1 MSEKSP
7 VFLAHVR
14 QDSNGQ
20 QLPHHLED
28 HLRGVAA
35 LAESF
40 AAAFG
45 AGDWAKLAG
54 LWHDLGKYQ
63 KAFQNYIC
71 SASGYDAHIEPSPE
85 KPNYSEAARGKVDHS
100 TAGALHAV
108 ERTLEPGKKAIGRIL
123 AYLIAGHHAGLPD
136 WQSAEKPA
144 SSLDSRLRQAKLL
157 ADTLAAA
164 PPTNILEA
172 PLPTS
177 NPGGERDHALWIRL
191 LFSCLV
197 DADFLDTEQ
206 FMSPD
211 KTAQRGRY
219 PTLAELEP
227 RFEAYMAGLAAK
239 ADDTSVN
246 RMRALVLERC
256 RNAAEESPGLFS
268 LTVPT
273 GGGKTLASLAFAL
286 RHARQHGKRRIL
298 YVIPY
303 TSIIEQTADVFR
315 EVFGADA
322 VLEHHSNFE
331 TDHET
336 PHSRLACENWDAPLI
351 VTTSVQF
358 FESLFANRTSRT
370 RKLHNIVDSVVI
382 LDEAQLLPPDFLTPI
397 LRTIRELSR
406 YYGVS
411 FVLCTATQP
420 DLSSRH
426 GFDFSLQ
433 GLDGVREIMGDV
445 AAVQALHEGLRRV
458 KLTLP
463 DDLVTPVTWEALA
476 TELETHPRVLCIV
489 DRRDDARILHGL
501 LPPDTVHLSGLM
513 CGQHRSEVIAE
524 IKRRLRNPNGPLRVI
539 STQLVEAGVDLDF
552 PVVYRALAGLDSIA
566 QAAGRCNREGRLFNL
581 GQVVVFVPPTQPP
594 AGHLRQACQ
603 AGRQVLQRR
612 PTDPLAPT
620 LFTEYFQNLYWQK
633 GTEQLDSQGII
644 PLLKNNQRL
653 EFSFRTAA
661 ERFQLIP
668 EIQAP
673 VIVQHDNER
682 LLAQLTH
689 SSAGLE
695 RKLLRAL
702 QRYVVNI
709 PRRVHQ
715 RLLTEA
721 AIAERQPGVYVQV
734 APIYDPVLGLRVDNA
749 QIAHYA
755 PDDLIT

>member
-1 MSEKSP
+1 MSESF
-7 VFLAHVR
+7 VRFIAHVR
-14 QDSNGQ
+14 QDSSGQ
-20 QLPHHLED
+20 WLTHDLDGHL
-28 HLRGVAA
+28 HGVAA

-45 AGDWAKLAG
+45 AGDWARLAG
-54 LWHDLGKYQ
+54 LWHDLGKYREV
-63 KAFQNYIC
+63 FQRHIR
-71 SASGYDAHIEPSPE
+71 SASGYEAHIETAP
-85 KPNYSEAARGKVDHS
+85 GKVDHS
-100 TAGALHAV
+100 TAGALYAM
-108 ERTLEPGKKAIGRIL
+108 EQMKGLGRIL

-136 WQSAEKPA
+136 WQSAEAPV
-144 SSLDSRLRQAKLL
+144 SSLANRLQQADLL
-157 ADTLAAA
+157 TDTLATA
-164 PPTNILEA
+164 PPADILNA
-172 PLPTS
+172 SLPTS
-177 NPGGERDHALWIRL
+177 NPGGERAHALWIRL

-206 FMSPD
+206 FMAPD

-219 PTLAELEP
+219 PTLAQLEP
-227 RFEAYMAGLAAK
+227 RFTTYMAGLVAQ

-246 RMRALVLERC
+246 RMRAQVLERC
-256 RNAAEESPGLFS
+256 RRAAEQSPGLFS

-273 GGGKTLASLAFAL
+273 GGGKTLASMAFAL

-331 TDHET
+331 TDQET
-336 PHSRLACENWDAPLI
+336 PRSRLACENWDASLI
-351 VTTSVQF
+351 VTTNMQF

-382 LDEAQLLPPDFLTPI
+382 LDEAQLLPPNFLNPI
-397 LRTIRELSR
+397 LGTIRELSR

-426 GFDFSLQ
+426 SLDFSLK
-433 GLDGVREIMGDV
+433 GLDDVREIVGD
-445 AAVQALHEGLRRV
+445 AAGVYELYDGLRRV
-458 KLTLP
+458 QLTLP
-463 DDLVTPVTWEALA
+463 NDLLTPVTWEALA
-476 TELETHPRVLCIV
+476 AELETRPRVLCIV
-489 DRRDDARILHGL
+489 DRRDDARLLHSL
-501 LPPDTVHLSGLM
+501 LPSDTVHLSGLM
-513 CGQHRSEVIAE
+513 CGQHRSEVIAD
-524 IKRRLRNPNGPLRVI
+524 IKQRLRNTNAPLRVI

-566 QAAGRCNREGRLFNL
+566 QAAGRCNREGRCFNL

-612 PTDPLAPT
+612 PADPLAPA
-620 LFTEYFQNLYWQK
+620 LFTEYFQILYWQK
-633 GTEQLDSQGII
+633 GTEQLDSQGIV
-644 PLLKNNQRL
+644 PLLKNNQRF

-673 VIVQHDNER
+673 VIVRYGNNES
-682 LLAQLTH
+682 LLNQLAH
-689 SSAGLE
+689 SDQLE
-695 RKLLRAL
+695 RKLLRQL

-715 RLLTEA
+715 RLLAEA
-721 AIAERQPGVYVQV
+721 AIAEHQSGVYVQV
-734 APIYDPVLGLRVDNA
+734 APIYDPIVGLRVDNT
-749 QIAHYA
+749 QIGHYV
-755 PDDLIT
+755 PDDLIA

>member
-1 MSEKSP
+1 MSEKSS

-20 QLPHHLED
+20 WVEHLLDE
-28 HLRGVAA
+28 HLHGVAA

-40 AAAFG
+40 AVTFK
-45 AGDWAKLAG
+45 AGDWARLAG
-54 LWHDLGKYQ
+54 LWHDLGKYRT
-63 KAFQNYIC
+63 AFQRYIRG
-71 SASGYDAHIEPSPE
+71 ASGYDAHIET
-85 KPNYSEAARGKVDHS
+85 ALGKVDHS
-100 TAGALHAV
+100 TAGALYAMQ
-108 ERTLEPGKKAIGRIL
+108 RMKGLGRIL

-136 WQSAEKPA
+136 WQSAEAPA
-144 SSLDSRLRQAKLL
+144 SSLANRLNQADLL
-157 ADTLAAA
+157 ADALAAA
-164 PPTNILEA
+164 PPTDILNA
-172 PLPTS
+172 PLPIS

-206 FMSPD
+206 FMTPD

-227 RFEAYMAGLAAK
+227 RFAAYMTGLTAK
-239 ADDTSVN
+239 TDATAVN

-256 RNAAEESPGLFS
+256 RNAAEQSPGLFS

-303 TSIIEQTADVFR
+303 TSIIEQTADMFR
-315 EVFGADA
+315 TAFGADA

-331 TDHET
+331 TEHET
-336 PHSRLACENWDAPLI
+336 PRSRLACENWDAPLI

-358 FESLFANRTSRT
+358 FESLFANRPSRT
-370 RKLHNIVDSVVI
+370 RKLHNILDSVVI

-426 GFDFSLQ
+426 GFDFSLK
-433 GLDGVREIMGDV
+433 GLDDVREIVGDA
-445 AAVQALHEGLRRV
+445 AAVHELHDSLRRV
-458 KLTLP
+458 ELTLP
-463 DDLVTPVTWEALA
+463 ADFQTPITWETLA
-476 TELETHPRVLCIV
+476 AELQTHYRVLCIV
-489 DRRDDARILHGL
+489 DRRDDARVLHGL

-513 CGQHRSEVIAE
+513 CGQHRSDVIAE
-524 IKRRLRNPNGPLRVI
+524 IKQRLRNPNAPLRVI

-566 QAAGRCNREGRLFNL
+566 QAAGRCNREGRCFNL
-581 GQVVVFVPPTQPP
+581 GKAVVFVPPTEPP
-594 AGHLRQACQ
+594 KGHLRQACQ
-603 AGRQVLQRR
+603 AGRQILQRR
-612 PTDPLAPT
+612 PPDPLAPA
-620 LFTEYFQNLYWQK
+620 LFTEYFQSLYWKK
-633 GTEQLDSQGII
+633 GAKQLDSKGIL
-644 PLLKNNQRL
+644 PLLKNDNRF

-673 VIVQHDNER
+673 IIVQYGDNER
-682 LLAQLTH
+682 LLAQLAR
-689 SSAGLE
+689 SGDGLE
-695 RKLLRAL
+695 RKLLRQL

-715 RLLTEA
+715 RLLAEG

-734 APIYDPVLGLRVDNA
+734 APLYDSVLGLRVDNTP
-749 QIAHYA
+749 IAHYA

>member
-1 MSEKSP
+1 MSEKSS

-14 QDSNGQ
+14 PDSNGQ
-20 QLPHHLED
+20 WLPHHLED
-28 HLRGVAA
+28 HLRGVAD

-54 LWHDLGKYQ
+54 LWHDLGKYRE
-63 KAFQNYIC
+63 AFQRYIR
-71 SASGYDAHIEPSPE
+71 SASGYEAHIETSL
-85 KPNYSEAARGKVDHS
+85 GKVDHS
-100 TAGALHAV
+100 TAGALYAM
-108 ERTLEPGKKAIGRIL
+108 ERMKGLGRIL

-136 WQSAEKPA
+136 WQSAEAPG
-144 SSLDSRLRQAKLL
+144 SSLINRLQQANLL

-164 PPTNILEA
+164 PPADILNA
-172 PLPTS
+172 SLPTS

-197 DADFLDTEQ
+197 DADFLDTEH
-206 FMSPD
+206 FMAPD
-211 KTAQRGRY
+211 KTARRGRY

-227 RFEAYMAGLAAK
+227 RFEAHMARLAGQVE
-239 ADDTSVN
+239 DTPVN
-246 RMRALVLERC
+246 RTRAQVLERC
-256 RNAAEESPGLFS
+256 RNAAEQSPGLFS
-268 LTVPT
+268 LSVPT
-273 GGGKTLASLAFAL
+273 GGGKTLASLGFAL

-298 YVIPY
+298 YVLPY

-315 EVFGADA
+315 KVFGADA

-331 TDHET
+331 TDQET
-336 PHSRLACENWDAPLI
+336 PSSRLACENWDAPLI

-397 LRTIRELSR
+397 LKTIRELSR

-433 GLDGVREIMGDV
+433 GLDDVREIMGDA
-445 AAVQALHEGLRRV
+445 AAVHELHEGLRRV
-458 KLTLP
+458 ELLLP
-463 DDLVTPVTWEALA
+463 DDLLKPVTWETLA
-476 TELETHPRVLCIV
+476 AELANHPRVLCIV

-513 CGQHRSEVIAE
+513 CGQHRSKVIAE
-524 IKRRLRNPNGPLRVI
+524 IKQRLRNPNTPLRVI
-539 STQLVEAGVDLDF
+539 STQLVEAGVDVDF

-566 QAAGRCNREGRLFNL
+566 QAAGRCNREGRLFTL

-612 PTDPLAPT
+612 PIDPLAPA
-620 LFTEYFQNLYWQK
+620 LFTEYFQGLYWQK
-633 GTEQLDSQGII
+633 GTEQLDKKGILS
-644 PLLKNNQRL
+644 LLKNNQRL

-673 VIVQHDNER
+673 VIVRYGDNER
-682 LLAQLTH
+682 LLAQLAR
-689 SSAGLE
+689 SSDGLD
-695 RKLLRAL
+695 RKLLRQL

-715 RLLTEA
+715 QLLKEGTITEQ
-721 AIAERQPGVYVQV
+721 QPGIYVQV

-749 QIAHYA
+749 PIGHYA

>member
-1 MSEKSP
+1 MSEKSSI
-7 VFLAHVR
+7 FLAHVR
-14 QDSNGQ
+14 QDRNGQ
-20 QLPHHLED
+20 WVKHLLDE
-28 HLRGVAA
+28 HLRGVAS

-40 AAAFG
+40 AAAFE
-45 AGDWAKLAG
+45 AGDWARLAG
-54 LWHDLGKYQ
+54 LWHDLGKYRE
-63 KAFQNYIC
+63 AFQHYIC
-71 SASGYDAHIEPSPE
+71 SASGYDAHIETAP
-85 KPNYSEAARGKVDHS
+85 GKVDHS
-100 TAGALHAV
+100 TAGALHAMD
-108 ERTLEPGKKAIGRIL
+108 RMKGSGRIL

-136 WQSAEKPA
+136 WQSAEAPA
-144 SSLDSRLRQAKLL
+144 SSLINRLSQADLL
-157 ADTLAAA
+157 ADALAAE
-164 PPTNILEA
+164 PPADILNA
-172 PLPTS
+172 PLPVS
-177 NPGGERDHALWIRL
+177 HPGGERDHALWIRL

-206 FMSPD
+206 FMTPD
-211 KTAQRGRY
+211 KAGLRGCY
-219 PTLAELEP
+219 PTLADLEP
-227 RFEAYMAGLAAK
+227 RYDAHMAGLAERAS
-239 ADDTSVN
+239 DTPVN
-246 RMRALVLERC
+246 RMRAAVLERC
-256 RNAAEESPGLFS
+256 RNTAGQSPGLFS

-315 EVFGADA
+315 AVFGADA
-322 VLEHHSNFE
+322 VLEHHSLFE
-331 TDHET
+331 ADRET
-336 PHSRLACENWDAPLI
+336 PSSRLACENWDAPLI

-358 FESLFANRTSRT
+358 FESLFANRPSRT
-370 RKLHNIVDSVVI
+370 RKLHNILDSVVI

-397 LRTIRELSR
+397 LRTVRELSR

-426 GFDFSLQ
+426 SFDFSLK
-433 GLDGVREIMGDV
+433 GLDDVREIVGDA
-445 AAVQALHEGLRRV
+445 AAVRELHDSLRRV

-463 DDLVTPVTWEALA
+463 TDFQTSITWEALA
-476 TELETHPRVLCIV
+476 AELEDHPRVLCIV

-513 CGQHRSEVIAE
+513 CGQHRSDVIAG
-524 IKRRLRNPNGPLRVI
+524 IKKRLENSDEPLRVI

-552 PVVYRALAGLDSIA
+552 PAVYRALAGLDSIA
-566 QAAGRCNREGRLFNL
+566 QAAGRCNREGRLFNF

-603 AGRQVLQRR
+603 AGRQILQRR
-612 PTDPLAPT
+612 PPDPLAPA
-620 LFTEYFQNLYWQK
+620 LFAEYFQSLYWQK
-633 GTEQLDSQGII
+633 GAEQLDGKGIL

-673 VIVQHDNER
+673 VIVRYGDNEP
-682 LLAQLTH
+682 LLAQLTR
-689 SSAGLE
+689 SSDGLE
-695 RKLLRAL
+695 RKLLRQL

-709 PRRVHQ
+709 PRRVH
-715 RLLTEA
+715 RVLLTDG
-721 AIAERQPGVYVQV
+721 AIIERQPGIFIQV
-734 APIYDPVLGLRVDNA
+734 APLYDSVLGLRVDDTQTA
-749 QIAHYA
+749 RYS
-755 PDDLIT
+755 PDDLIA